1 MVGRTV
7 FGVDSRRYPAGG
19 DNSDGELMNFESA
32 EILDL
37 IDRCLAEDIGSGD
50 HSSMASIPEGTM
62 GESRLLLKQDGVVA
76 GLALGEVILRRL
88 DPQITWQAMAQD
100 GDYLPAGTQL
110 AAVKGRVHALL
121 AGERLMLNFMQ
132 RLSGV
137 ATQAY
142 QAVKLVEGTKTTIL
156 DTRKTTPGLRALE
169 KWAVTMGGAKNHRIG
184 LYDMVMLKD
193 NHNDSAGG
201 IMAAVNRTK
210 EYLASKGLALG
221 IEVETR
227 NMDEVMEVMALGGVQ
242 RVMLDNFTPEQCVV
256 AVKEIAG
263 RCETEASGGI
273 HLGNLRSYAETGVDF
288 ISLGS
293 LTHSVM
299 SLDIS
304 FKTKVVS

>member
-1 MVGRTV
+1 
-7 FGVDSRRYPAGG
+7 
-19 DNSDGELMNFESA
+19 MNFQRA

-37 IDRCLAEDIGSGD
+37 IDCCLAEDIGSGD
-50 HSSMASIPEGTM
+50 HSSLASIPEGTM
-62 GESRLLLKQDGVVA
+62 GESRLLLKQEGVVA

-88 DPQITWQAMAQD
+88 DPEIEWVSMASD
-100 GDYLPAGTQL
+100 GDYLPSGTQL

-142 QAVKLVEGTKTTIL
+142 QAVRLVEGTGARVL
-156 DTRKTTPGLRALE
+156 DTRKTTPGLRTLE
-169 KWAVTMGGAKNHRIG
+169 KWAVTMGGAQNHRIG

-201 IMAAVNRTK
+201 ITAAVNRTK
-210 EYLASKGLALG
+210 AYLQEKGLTLG

-227 NMDEVMEVMALGGVQ
+227 NMNEVREVLSLGGIQ
-242 RVMLDNFTPEQCVV
+242 RVMLDNFTPEACVE

>member
-1 MVGRTV
+1 
-7 FGVDSRRYPAGG
+7 
-19 DNSDGELMNFESA
+19 MNFESA

-50 HSSMASIPEGTM
+50 HSSMASIPDGTM

-88 DPQITWQAMAQD
+88 DPNIEWVSMASD
-100 GDYLPAGTQL
+100 GSYLLAGTQL

-156 DTRKTTPGLRALE
+156 DTRKTTPGLRAME
-169 KWAVTMGGAKNHRIG
+169 KWAVTMGGAQNHRIG

-193 NHNDSAGG
+193 NHNDSASG
-201 IMAAVNRTK
+201 ITAAVNRTK
-210 EYLASKGLALG
+210 EYLASKGLTLG

-242 RVMLDNFTPEQCVV
+242 RVMLDNFTPEACVV

>member
-1 MVGRTV
+1 
-7 FGVDSRRYPAGG
+7 
-19 DNSDGELMNFESA
+19 MNFESA

-88 DPQITWQAMAQD
+88 DPNIEWVSMASD
-100 GDYLPAGTQL
+100 GSYLLAGTQL

-169 KWAVTMGGAKNHRIG
+169 KWAVTMGGAQNHRIG

-201 IMAAVNRTK
+201 IKAAVNRTK
-210 EYLASKGLALG
+210 EYLASKGLTLG

-242 RVMLDNFTPEQCVV
+242 RVMLDNFTPEQCIV

>member
-1 MVGRTV
+1 
-7 FGVDSRRYPAGG
+7 
-19 DNSDGELMNFESA
+19 MNFESA

-100 GDYLPAGTQL
+100 GDYLSAGTQL

-169 KWAVTMGGAKNHRIG
+169 KWAVTMGGAQNHRIG

-201 IMAAVNRTK
+201 ITAAVNRTK
-210 EYLASKGLALG
+210 EYLASKGLTLG

-227 NMDEVMEVMALGGVQ
+227 NMDEVMEVMEVMALGGVQ
-242 RVMLDNFTPEQCVV
+242 RVMLDNFTPEQCIV